1 MAVAPEGGELVR
13 MLRGFHGAVTTGA
26 LPPIAGAAA
35 VAVMRLTTA
44 AIDALIAAGA
54 PIERSTAPRHAA
66 SPELAAR
73 YR

>member
-1 MAVAPEGGELVR
+1 MSLRNEQALTESRSFTVRPIPALRPLGWLLRTMGG
-13 MLRGFHGAVTTGA
+13 
-26 LPPIAGAAA
+26 I
-35 VAVMRLTTA
+35 
-44 AIDALIAAGA
+44 